1 MIGVV
6 LKGMGMTTTGADI
19 YAKIGA
25 RAVINAQG
33 NRTVLGGSA
42 TVPEVTAAMAAV
54 NDTYIEMAE
63 LLARSG
69 EYIADLLGVEAA
81 YVTSGCSAAL
91 AFSAAA
97 CMTGRDLD
105 KIAQLPDT
113 TGMKNEIVIQKAQR
127 YIYDRSFTVPGARLV
142 EAGDEDGCSPDQ
154 LEEAI
159 GDNTA
164 AVAYLIRAD
173 ELDGVLALEQTV
185 DIAHDAGVPVIAD
198 AAAQIYPLDY
208 FWRNAQSADLAC
220 FGAKYMG
227 APQSSG
233 FLCGRKELV
242 EAASDQGFI
251 AFQENGGRSFGRPMK
266 MDKQEV
272 VGVVTAVERW
282 VKMNHEDRLMV
293 YEERLDTARQI
304 LAGTPGVG
312 LEIENVPQYFGS
324 TLNVTVDAGVV
335 GKTAQDIA
343 DELDGGNPRIWVM
356 VIDERTLT
364 VNSHALNEGEEI
376 IVAERIRAAAGG

>member
-1 MIGVV
+1 MAA
-6 LKGMGMTTTGADI
+6 TGADI
-19 YAKIGA
+19 YAKMGA

-42 TVPEVTAAMAAV
+42 TVPEVTEAMAAV

-69 EYIADLLGVEAA
+69 EYIADLLDVEAA

-105 KIAQLPDT
+105 KIAQIPDT
-113 TGMKNEIVIQKAQR
+113 TGMKSEIIIQKAQR
-127 YIYDRSFTVPGARLV
+127 YSYDRSFTVPGATLV
-142 EAGDEDGCSPDQ
+142 EAGDEDGCSREQ
-154 LEEAI
+154 LEAVI

-164 AVAYLIRAD
+164 AVAYLVRPGD
-173 ELDGVLALEQTV
+173 PDSVLTLEQTV
-185 DIAHDAGVPVIAD
+185 EIAHDAGVPVIAD

-208 FWRNAQSADLAC
+208 FRRNAQAADIAC

-233 FLCGRKELV
+233 FLCGKKELV

-266 MDKQEV
+266 LDKQEV

-282 VKMNHEDRLMV
+282 LTINHEDRLLV
-293 YEERLDTARQI
+293 FEERLESMQQELGA
-304 LAGTPGVG
+304 TPGVEAG
-312 LEIENVPQYFGS
+312 IEKVPQYYGS
-324 TLNVTVDAGVV
+324 HLSVTIDPDVV

-343 DELDGGNPRIWVM
+343 DELDSGTPRVA
-356 VIDERTLT
+356 VSVVDDRTLT
-364 VNSHALNEGEEI
+364 ATSHALNEGEEL

>member
-1 MIGVV
+1 MAAA
-6 LKGMGMTTTGADI
+6 GADI
-19 YAKIGA
+19 YARIGA

-42 TVPEVTAAMAAV
+42 TVPEVTEAMAAV

-105 KIAQLPDT
+105 KIGRIPDT
-113 TGMKNEIVIQKAQR
+113 TGMKSEIVIQKAQR
-127 YIYDRSFTVPGARLV
+127 YSYDRSFTVPGATLV
-142 EAGDEDGCSPDQ
+142 EAGDDDGCSREQ
-154 LEEAI
+154 LEATI

-164 AVAYLIRAD
+164 AVAYLVRPGD
-173 ELDGVLALEQTV
+173 PDSVLTLEEAV
-185 DIAHDAGVPVIAD
+185 EIAHDAGVPIIAD

-208 FWRNAQSADLAC
+208 FRRNAQAADLAC

-233 FLCGRKELV
+233 FLCGKKELV
-242 EAASDQGFI
+242 DAASDQGFI

-266 MDKQEV
+266 LDKQEV

-282 VKMNHEDRLMV
+282 LTINHEDRLLV
-293 YEERLDTARQI
+293 YEERLESVRQE
-304 LAGTPGVG
+304 LGATPGVEA
-312 LEIENVPQYFGS
+312 EIEKVPLYFGS
-324 TLNVTVDAGVV
+324 HLSVTFDAVAV

-343 DELDGGNPRIWVM
+343 DELDAGSPRIWVS
-356 VIDERTLT
+356 VVDDRTLT
-364 VNSHALNEGEEI
+364 VTSHALNEGEEL

>member
-1 MIGVV
+1 MA
-6 LKGMGMTTTGADI
+6 TAGADI
-19 YAKIGA
+19 YAKMGA

-42 TVPEVTAAMAAV
+42 TVPEVTEAMAAV

-105 KIAQLPDT
+105 KIGRIPDT
-113 TGMKNEIVIQKAQR
+113 TGMKSEIVIQKAQR
-127 YIYDRSFTVPGARLV
+127 YSYDRSFTVPGATLV
-142 EAGDEDGCSPDQ
+142 EAGDDDGCSREQ
-154 LEEAI
+154 LEAAI

-164 AVAYLIRAD
+164 AVAYLVRPGD
-173 ELDGVLALEQTV
+173 PDSVLTLEQAV
-185 DIAHDAGVPVIAD
+185 EIAHDAGVPTIAD

-208 FWRNAQSADLAC
+208 FRRNAQAADIAC

-233 FLCGRKELV
+233 FLCGKKDLV
-242 EAASDQGFI
+242 DAASDQGFI

-266 MDKQEV
+266 LDKQEV

-282 VKMNHEDRLMV
+282 LTINHEDRLLG
-293 YEERLDTARQI
+293 YEERLESVQQDLGATAGIDT
-304 LAGTPGVG
+304 
-312 LEIENVPQYFGS
+312 EIEKVPQYYGS
-324 TLNVTVDAGVV
+324 TLNVTFDTGVV

-343 DELDGGNPRIWVM
+343 DELDAGTPRVWVS
-356 VIDERTLT
+356 VVDERTLT
-364 VNSHALNEGEEI
+364 VTSHALNEGEELV
-376 IVAERIRAAAGG
+376 VAERIRTAAGG

>member
-1 MIGVV
+1 
-6 LKGMGMTTTGADI
+6 MTTTGADI
-19 YAKIGA
+19 YAKLGA

-54 NDTYIEMAE
+54 NDTYIEMSE

-113 TGMKNEIVIQKAQR
+113 TGMKNEIIIQKAQR
-127 YIYDRSFTVPGARLV
+127 YSYDRSYTVPGAKLV
-142 EAGDEDGCSPDQ
+142 EAGDEDGCTRDQ
-154 LEEAI
+154 LKEAI
-159 GDNTA
+159 GESTA
-164 AVAYLIRAD
+164 AIAYFVRAVEPAPVVTLEETV
-173 ELDGVLALEQTV
+173 EL
-185 DIAHDAGVPVIAD
+185 AHDAGVPVIAD

-208 FWRNAQSADLAC
+208 LLRNARSADLVC

-242 EAASDQGFI
+242 DAASDQGFI
-251 AFQENGGRSFGRPMK
+251 AFQENGGLSFGRPMK
-266 MDKQEV
+266 LDKQEV

-282 VKMNHEDRLMV
+282 LTMNHEDRLLV
-293 YEERLDTARQI
+293 YEERLETARRI
-304 LAGTPGVG
+304 LTGIPGVG
-312 LEIENVPQYFGS
+312 LEIANVPQYYGS
-324 TLNVTVDAGVV
+324 SLIVTVDPEVV

-356 VIDERTLT
+356 MADERSFE
-364 VNSHALNEGEEI
+364 VNAHGLNKGEEV
-376 IVAERIRAAAGG
+376 IVAEHIRAAAGG

>member
-1 MIGVV
+1 
-6 LKGMGMTTTGADI
+6 MTVAGADI

-42 TVPEVTAAMAAV
+42 TVPEVTEAMAAV

-105 KIAQLPDT
+105 KIARIPDT
-113 TGMKNEIVIQKAQR
+113 TGMKSEIVIQKAQR
-127 YIYDRSFTVPGARLV
+127 YSYDRSFTVPGAKLV
-142 EAGDEDGCSPDQ
+142 EAGDEDGCSREQ
-154 LEEAI
+154 LEAII

-164 AVAYLIRAD
+164 AVAYLVRPGD
-173 ELDGVLALEQTV
+173 PDSVLTLEQTV
-185 DIAHDAGVPVIAD
+185 EIAHDAGVPVIAD

-208 FWRNAQSADLAC
+208 FRRNAQAADIAC

-233 FLCGRKELV
+233 FLCGKKELV
-242 EAASDQGFI
+242 DAASDQGFI
-251 AFQENGGRSFGRPMK
+251 AFQENGGASFGRPMK
-266 MDKQEV
+266 LDKQEV

-282 VKMNHEDRLMV
+282 LTINHEDRLLV
-293 YEERLDTARQI
+293 FEERLESMRQE
-304 LAGTPGVG
+304 LGGTPGVEA
-312 LEIENVPQYFGS
+312 EIEKVPLYFGS
-324 TLNVTVDAGVV
+324 HLSVTIDADVV

-343 DELDGGNPRIWVM
+343 DELDSGSPRIAVS
-356 VIDERTLT
+356 VVDDRTLT
-364 VNSHALNEGEEI
+364 ATSHALNEGEEL
-376 IVAERIRAAAGG
+376 IVAERIRTAAGG

>member
-1 MIGVV
+1 MAA
-6 LKGMGMTTTGADI
+6 TGADI

-42 TVPEVTAAMAAV
+42 TVPEVTEAMAAV

-105 KIAQLPDT
+105 KIGRIPDT
-113 TGMKNEIVIQKAQR
+113 TGMKSEIVIQKAQR
-127 YIYDRSFTVPGARLV
+127 YSYDRSFTVPGATLV
-142 EAGDEDGCSPDQ
+142 EAGDEDGCSREQ
-154 LEEAI
+154 LEAAI

-164 AVAYLIRAD
+164 AVAYLVRPGD
-173 ELDGVLALEQTV
+173 PESVLTLEQAV
-185 DIAHDAGVPVIAD
+185 EIAHDAGVPVIAD

-208 FWRNAQSADLAC
+208 FRRNAQAADIAC

-233 FLCGRKELV
+233 FLCGKKELV
-242 EAASDQGFI
+242 DAASDQGFI

-266 MDKQEV
+266 LDKQEV

-282 VKMNHEDRLMV
+282 LTINHEDRLLG
-293 YEERLDTARQI
+293 YEERLESVRQE
-304 LAGTPGVG
+304 LGTTPGVETG
-312 LEIENVPQYFGS
+312 IEKVPQYYGS
-324 TLNVTVDAGVV
+324 HLSVTFDAVAV

-343 DELDGGNPRIWVM
+343 DELDAGSPRIWVS
-356 VIDERTLT
+356 VVDDRTLT
-364 VNSHALNEGEEI
+364 VTSHALNEGEEL

>member
-1 MIGVV
+1 
-6 LKGMGMTTTGADI
+6 MTKTGADI
-19 YAKIGA
+19 YSKLGA

-54 NDTYIEMAE
+54 NDTYIEMSE

-113 TGMKNEIVIQKAQR
+113 TGMKNEIIIQKAQR
-127 YIYDRSFTVPGARLV
+127 YSYDRSYTVPGAKLV
-142 EAGDEDGCSPDQ
+142 EAGDEDGCTRDQ

-159 GDNTA
+159 GESTA
-164 AVAYLIRAD
+164 AIAYFVRAVEPAAVVTLEETV
-173 ELDGVLALEQTV
+173 EL
-185 DIAHDAGVPVIAD
+185 AHDAGVPVIAD

-208 FWRNAQSADLAC
+208 LLRNARSADLVC

-242 EAASDQGFI
+242 DAASDQGFI
-251 AFQENGGRSFGRPMK
+251 AFQENGGLSFGRPMK
-266 MDKQEV
+266 LDKQEV

-282 VKMNHEDRLMV
+282 VTMNHEDRLLV
-293 YEERLDTARQI
+293 YEERLETARRI
-304 LAGTPGVG
+304 LTGTPGVD
-312 LEIENVPQYFGS
+312 LEIVNVPQYYGS
-324 TLNVTVDAGVV
+324 SLIVTVDPEVV

-356 VIDERTLT
+356 MANERSFE
-364 VNSHALNEGEEI
+364 VNAHGLNKGEEF
-376 IVAERIRAAAGG
+376 IVAEHIRAAAGG

>member
-1 MIGVV
+1 MAAA
-6 LKGMGMTTTGADI
+6 GADI
-19 YAKIGA
+19 YARIGA

-42 TVPEVTAAMAAV
+42 TVPEVTEAMAAV

-105 KIAQLPDT
+105 KIGRIPDT
-113 TGMKNEIVIQKAQR
+113 TGMKSEIVIQKAQR
-127 YIYDRSFTVPGARLV
+127 YSYDRSFTVPGATLV
-142 EAGDEDGCSPDQ
+142 EAGDEDGCSREQ
-154 LEEAI
+154 LEATI

-164 AVAYLIRAD
+164 AVAYLVRPGD
-173 ELDGVLALEQTV
+173 PDSVLTLEQTV
-185 DIAHDAGVPVIAD
+185 EIAHDAGVPVIAD

-208 FWRNAQSADLAC
+208 FRRNAQAADIAC

-233 FLCGRKELV
+233 FLCGKKELV
-242 EAASDQGFI
+242 DAASDQGFI

-266 MDKQEV
+266 LDKQEV

-282 VKMNHEDRLMV
+282 LTINHEDRLLG
-293 YEERLDTARQI
+293 YEERLESVRQE
-304 LAGTPGVG
+304 LGTTSGVETG
-312 LEIENVPQYFGS
+312 IEKVPQYYGS
-324 TLNVTVDAGVV
+324 HLSVSVDPDVV

-343 DELDGGNPRIWVM
+343 DELDAGSPRIWVS
-356 VIDERTLT
+356 VVDERTLT
-364 VNSHALNEGEEI
+364 VTSHALNEGEEL

>member
-1 MIGVV
+1 MAA
-6 LKGMGMTTTGADI
+6 TGADI

-42 TVPEVTAAMAAV
+42 TVPEVTEAMAAV

-69 EYIADLLGVEAA
+69 EYIADLLDVEAA

-97 CMTGRDLD
+97 CMTGRDVE
-105 KIAQLPDT
+105 KIAQIPDT
-113 TGMKNEIVIQKAQR
+113 TGMKSEIVIQKAQR
-127 YIYDRSFTVPGARLV
+127 YSYDRSFTVPGAKLV
-142 EAGDEDGCSPDQ
+142 EAGDEDGCSREQ
-154 LEEAI
+154 LEAII

-164 AVAYLIRAD
+164 AVAYLVRPGD
-173 ELDGVLALEQTV
+173 PDSVLTLEQTV
-185 DIAHDAGVPVIAD
+185 EIAHDAGVPVIAD

-208 FWRNAQSADLAC
+208 FRRNAQAADIAC

-233 FLCGRKELV
+233 FLCGKKELV
-242 EAASDQGFI
+242 DAASDQGFI
-251 AFQENGGRSFGRPMK
+251 AFQENGGASFGRPMK
-266 MDKQEV
+266 LDKQEV

-282 VKMNHEDRLMV
+282 LTINHEDRLLV
-293 YEERLDTARQI
+293 FEERLESMQQELGA
-304 LAGTPGVG
+304 TPGVEA
-312 LEIENVPQYFGS
+312 EIEKVPLYFGS
-324 TLNVTVDAGVV
+324 HLSVTIDADVV

-343 DELDGGNPRIWVM
+343 DELDSGSPRIAVS
-356 VIDERTLT
+356 VVDDRTLT
-364 VNSHALNEGEEI
+364 ATSHALNEGEELL
-376 IVAERIRAAAGG
+376 VAERIRTAAGG

>member
-1 MIGVV
+1 MS
-6 LKGMGMTTTGADI
+6 TAGADI
-19 YAKIGA
+19 YAKLGA

-54 NDTYIEMAE
+54 NDTYIEMSE

-113 TGMKNEIVIQKAQR
+113 TGMKNEIIIQKAQR
-127 YIYDRSFTVPGARLV
+127 YSYDRSYTVPGATLI
-142 EAGDEDGCSPDQ
+142 EAGDEDGCTRDQ
-154 LEEAI
+154 LEAAI
-159 GDNTA
+159 GEKTA
-164 AVAYLIRAD
+164 AIAYFVRTIEPGA
-173 ELDGVLALEQTV
+173 VVTLEEAV

-208 FWRNAQSADLAC
+208 LLRNARSADLVC

-242 EAASDQGFI
+242 DAASDQGFI
-251 AFQENGGRSFGRPMK
+251 AFQENGGLSFGRPMK

-282 VKMNHEDRLMV
+282 LKMNHEDRLLG
-293 YEERLDTARQI
+293 YEERLDTARRI
-304 LAGTPGVG
+304 LAGIPGVG
-312 LEIENVPQYFGS
+312 LEIENVPQYYGS
-324 TLNVTVDAGVV
+324 SLNVTVDPVVV
-335 GKTAQDIA
+335 GKTAQEIA

-356 VIDERTLT
+356 MTDERTFE
-364 VNSHALNEGEEI
+364 VNAHALNEGEEV